1 MGKFEDRT
9 IKSLP
14 NKYPDIKKPIDIRE
28 KSGEGFAVT
37 LFPSNKMSLIY
48 LYHFNILP
56 TSSRLMIIDSLLI
69 NILLIMLL
77 KPFLFVLELPFKIVL
92 INTNKPSLARLIVT
106 IFSYFIKCV

>member
-1 MGKFEDRT
+1 
-9 IKSLP
+9 
-14 NKYPDIKKPIDIRE
+14 
-28 KSGEGFAVT
+28 
-37 LFPSNKMSLIY
+37 
-48 LYHFNILP
+48 
-56 TSSRLMIIDSLLI
+56 MIIDSLLI